1 MGNWEANIRKVVPY
15 VPGEQPKE
23 QDIIKLNT
31 NENPYPPA
39 PEVLNKQVEL
49 ENLRRIRIRQRQ
61 SWLMQLQ
68 SITVWIKIRYL
79 SVSEAT
85 MYLQCHL

>member
-39 PEVLNKQVEL
+39 HAAFSREKAVA
-49 ENLRRIRIRQRQ
+49 R
-61 SWLMQLQ
+61 
-68 SITVWIKIRYL
+68 
-79 SVSEAT
+79 
-85 MYLQCHL
+85 